1 MIYQNITYVSC
12 TIVYVTMV
20 IIYMY
25 IGIIPIYVGIPII
38 SWNTNYIYI
47 YNGSIIPTIYK

>member
-1 MIYQNITYVSC
+1 MIYQTITYVSC

-38 SWNTNYIYI
+38 SWNTNYIY
-47 YNGSIIPTIYK
+47 NGSIIPTIYK